1 MNAFHRSRFQTHPK
15 DSLNGS
21 KESVG
26 PVANR
31 RRIANPPLNHE
42 KTILSFSQAVLSFV
56 HNIQKT
62 CTNY

>member
-1 MNAFHRSRFQTHPK
+1 MNAFHRNRFPVRPK
-15 DSLNGS
+15 DSPQGS

-26 PVANR
+26 PVVNR
-31 RRIANPPLNHE
+31 RRIANPPIDPE
-42 KTILSFSQAVLSFV
+42 KAILSFGQAILSFV